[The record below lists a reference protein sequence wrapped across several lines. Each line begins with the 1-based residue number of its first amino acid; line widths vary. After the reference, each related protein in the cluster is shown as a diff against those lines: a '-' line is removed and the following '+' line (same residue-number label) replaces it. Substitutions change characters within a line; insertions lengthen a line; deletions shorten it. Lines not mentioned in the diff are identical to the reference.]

1 MSQLRI
7 NFLNWRPDQ
16 DEFQNELTTA
26 DNVVHDTEGYKQV
39 HLKSAGAFNTIVP
52 ASWSVTSVV
61 AQQAVQKG
69 TAFTAFV
76 GEAIPGGPTNTLNFG
91 VFYTTTDTMYRS
103 LWVDTGYPT
112 ANAFA
117 TGGTNQAVVAFD
129 HCYLGDQV
137 FMVAVADQDV
147 AATAGTQTVAALGYG
162 DNQLLE

>member
-1 MSQLRI
+1 MNLKL

-16 DEFQNELTTA
+16 DEYGNDGLTTA

-39 HLKSAGAFNTIVP
+39 HLKSAGAFNTIIP

-61 AQQAVQKG
+61 AQQAVRAG
-69 TAFTAFV
+69 TAYTAFV
-76 GEAIPGGPTNTLNFG
+76 GEANAGGPTNALGFG
-91 VFYTTTDTMYRS
+91 ALFTTSGDMYRAI
-103 LWVDTGYPT
+103 WNDTGYPT
-112 ANAFA
+112 LNAFS
-117 TGGTNQAVVAFD
+117 TVGTNQNVVAFD
-129 HCYLGDQV
+129 HCYLGDKV